1 MTNCLAYY
9 RTSSATNVGE
19 DKDSLKRQ
27 NKQSKNMQKRIN
39 WILLEN
45 FTIKQLVVAITFM
58 KEKVLLN
65 YLLTWNQMAQ
75 KQY

>member
-27 NKQSKNMQKRIN
+27 KQAVEDYAKKNKLTVRI
-39 WILLEN
+39 LR
-45 FTIKQLVVAITFM
+45 
-58 KEKVLLN
+58 
-65 YLLTWNQMAQ
+65 
-75 KQY
+75 